1 VLYTGKG
8 GVGKTTTA
16 AATAV
21 CAAERGRRTL
31 VVSADAAHSL
41 GDVFERR
48 LGPDP
53 IEIAPRLDASE
64 VDPRAEMQNHW
75 GRIRDYLISMFRY
88 QGIEDVIAEE
98 LAQLPGSEEI
108 TTLLAVEKL
117 AASGRYDL
125 LIVDCAPTGSALR
138 LATLP
143 EVAHR
148 ALRLLLPTMQ
158 AITRVGTPVAQK
170 IVSIPLP
177 RSEVFHDADTLIY
190 EKLTTLR
197 KRITDSQTSVRI
209 VVTPERMVIDE
220 ARRAYTEFALFEIP
234 CDAVVMNRLL
244 PDEVASEHFFQHWSR
259 LQEERCREVEEVF
272 APLPVLRAPLLA
284 DQVTGCERLAELGR
298 HLFAKAEPDDVFCKS
313 ARVCFGR
320 DETGYFAQV
329 PLPNAS
335 ADDLDVVVVDA
346 ELVITTGARRRFLRL
361 PRRIADR
368 RVLSAKLD
376 AERLTVHFATSTD
389 PVEDPTTHP
398 GEDPTTHPGED
409 RTAHPGEDR

>member
-1 VLYTGKG
+1 MLYTGKG
-8 GVGKTTTA
+8 GVGKTTIA

-21 CAAERGRRTL
+21 CAAERGRRVL

-53 IEIAPRLDASE
+53 IAIAPRLDASE
-64 VDPRAEMQNHW
+64 VDPRAEMHNHW
-75 GRIRDYLISMFRY
+75 GRIHDYLVAMFHY
-88 QGIEDVIAEE
+88 QGIEEVIAEE
-98 LAQLPGSEEI
+98 LAQLPGAEEI
-108 TTLLAVEKL
+108 TTLLAIEKL

-125 LIVDCAPTGSALR
+125 LIVDCAPTDSALR
-138 LATLP
+138 LVTLP

-158 AITRVGTPVAQK
+158 AITRVGTPIAQK
-170 IVSIPLP
+170 IVSIPIP
-177 RSEVFHDADTLIY
+177 RSEVFRDAKTLIY
-190 EKLTTLR
+190 DKLTTLR

-209 VVTPERMVIDE
+209 VVTPERMVINE
-220 ARRAYTEFALFEIP
+220 ARRAYTEFALFEVP

-244 PDEVASEHFFQHWSR
+244 PDEAVHEHFFQHWGR
-259 LQEERCREVEEVF
+259 LQEERCREVEEAF
-272 APLPVLRAPLLA
+272 APLPMLRAPLLA

-298 HLFAKAEPDDVFCKS
+298 HLFEKSEPGDVFSKS
-313 ARVCFGR
+313 ARVRFGR

-335 ADDLDVVVVDA
+335 GDDLDVVVVDD
-346 ELVITTGARRRFLRL
+346 ELIITVGARRRLLRL
-361 PRRIADR
+361 PRRMTRR

-376 AERLTVHFATSTD
+376 AEKLTVHFGT
-389 PVEDPTTHP
+389 
-398 GEDPTTHPGED
+398 
-409 RTAHPGEDR
+409 TAHPGEDR

>member
-1 VLYTGKG
+1 VRLVLYTGKG

-64 VDPRAEMQNHW
+64 VDPRVEMLHHW
-75 GRIRDYLISMFRY
+75 GRIRDYLVEMFRY
-88 QGIEDVIAEE
+88 QGIEDVVAEE
-98 LAQLPGSEEI
+98 LAQLPGAEEI

-117 AASGRYDL
+117 ATSGRYDL
-125 LIVDCAPTGSALR
+125 LIVDCAPTDSALR

-148 ALRLLLPTMQ
+148 ALRLLLPTLR
-158 AITRVGTPVAQK
+158 AITSVGTPVAQK
-170 IVSIPLP
+170 IVSVPLP
-177 RSEVFHDADTLIY
+177 RSEVFRDADKLIY
-190 EKLTTLR
+190 AKLKTLH

-220 ARRAYTEFALFEIP
+220 ALRAYTDLALFEVP

-244 PDEVASEHFFQHWSR
+244 PEAAAREDFFKHWSQ
-259 LQEERCREVEEVF
+259 LQEERCREVEERF
-272 APLPVLRAPLLA
+272 TPLPILRAPLLA

-298 HLFAKAEPDDVFCKS
+298 QLFERCEPGDVLSKS
-313 ARVCFGR
+313 AQLRFGR
-320 DETGYFAQV
+320 DEQGYFARL
-329 PLPNAS
+329 PLPHAS
-335 ADDLDVVVVDA
+335 ADDLDVVVVDSDLIVTA
-346 ELVITTGARRRFLRL
+346 GARRRRLSL
-361 PRRIADR
+361 PRRLAR
-368 RVLSAKLD
+368 HRVLGAKLD
-376 AERLTVHFATSTD
+376 AGTLTVHFAARARRETD
-389 PVEDPTTHP
+389 
-398 GEDPTTHPGED
+398 
-409 RTAHPGEDR
+409 R

>member
-64 VDPRAEMQNHW
+64 VDPRAEMHHHW
-75 GRIRDYLISMFRY
+75 GRIRDYLVAMFRY
-88 QGIEDVIAEE
+88 QGIEDVVAEE
-98 LAQLPGSEEI
+98 LAQLPGAEEI

-138 LATLP
+138 LTTLP

-158 AITRVGTPVAQK
+158 AITLVGTPIAQK
-170 IVSIPLP
+170 FVSVPLP
-177 RSEVFHDADTLIY
+177 RAEVFRDAEALIY
-190 EKLTTLR
+190 EKLKTLH

-244 PDEVASEHFFQHWSR
+244 PDEVASEDFFQHWSR
-259 LQEERCREVEEVF
+259 LQEERFREVEEVF
-272 APLPVLRAPLLA
+272 DPLPVLRAPLLA
-284 DQVTGCERLAELGR
+284 DQVTGCERLAELGQ
-298 HLFAKAEPDDVFCKS
+298 HLFAKVEPDDVLSKS
-313 ARVCFGR
+313 ARVRFGR
-320 DETGYFAQV
+320 DEAGYFAQV

-335 ADDLDVVVVDA
+335 GDDLDVVVVEA
-346 ELVITTGARRRFLRL
+346 ELIITAGARRRFLRL
-361 PRRIADR
+361 PRRIARR

-376 AERLTVHFATSTD
+376 AEKLTVHFD
-389 PVEDPTTHP
+389 TTARP
-398 GEDPTTHPGED
+398 EED
-409 RTAHPGEDR
+409 R

>member
-31 VVSADAAHSL
+31 VISADAAHSL

-48 LGPDP
+48 LGPEP
-53 IEIAPRLDASE
+53 TAIAPRLDASE
-64 VDPRAEMQNHW
+64 VDARAEMQNHW
-75 GRIRDYLISMFRY
+75 GRIRDYLVAMFRY
-88 QGIEDVIAEE
+88 QGIEDVVAEE
-98 LAQLPGSEEI
+98 LAQLPGTEEI

-125 LIVDCAPTGSALR
+125 LIVDCAPTDSALR

-177 RSEVFHDADTLIY
+177 RAEVFSDVETLIY

-197 KRITDSQTSVRI
+197 KRITNSQTSVRI

-244 PDEVASEHFFQHWSR
+244 PDEAAREEFFQHWSR
-259 LQEERCREVEEVF
+259 LQEERYREVEEVF

-298 HLFAKAEPDDVFCKS
+298 HLFAKEEPGDVLSRS

-320 DETGYFAQV
+320 DEAGTFVQV

-335 ADDLDVVVVDA
+335 GDDLDVVVVEG
-346 ELVITTGARRRFLRL
+346 ELIITAGARRRFLRL
-361 PRRIADR
+361 PRRMAR
-368 RVLSAKLD
+368 CSVQGAKLD
-376 AERLTVHFATSTD
+376 AGRLTVHFGATTS
-389 PVEDPTTHP
+389 PA
-398 GEDPTTHPGED
+398 ED
-409 RTAHPGEDR
+409 R

>member
-53 IEIAPRLDASE
+53 IEVAPGLDASE
-64 VDPRAEMQNHW
+64 LDARAEMQHHW
-75 GRIRDYLISMFRY
+75 GRIRDYLVAVFRY
-88 QGIEDVIAEE
+88 QGIEDVVAEE
-98 LAQLPGSEEI
+98 LAQIPGAEEI

-143 EVAHR
+143 EVGHR
-148 ALRLLLPTMQ
+148 ALRLLLPALK
-158 AITRVGTPVAQK
+158 AITFVGTPVAQK

-177 RSEVFHDADTLIY
+177 RSEVFRDAETLIY
-190 EKLTTLR
+190 NKLAVLR
-197 KRITDSQTSVRI
+197 KRLTDSQTSVRI

-220 ARRAYTEFALFEIP
+220 ARRAYTDFALFEIP
-234 CDAVVMNRLL
+234 CDAIVMNRLL
-244 PDEVASEHFFQHWSR
+244 PDEVAQEHFFQHWSR
-259 LQEERCREVEEVF
+259 LQKERCREVEELF
-272 APLPVLRAPLLA
+272 APLSVLRAPLLA

-298 HLFAKAEPDDVFCKS
+298 HLFAKAEPGDVFSKS
-313 ARVCFGR
+313 ARVHFGR
-320 DETGYFAQV
+320 DGTGYFAQV

-335 ADDLDVVVVDA
+335 GDDLDVVVVDE
-346 ELVITTGARRRFLRL
+346 ELIITSGARRRFLRL
-361 PRRIADR
+361 PRRVAR
-368 RVLSAKLD
+368 QRVLSAKLD
-376 AERLTVHFATSTD
+376 AETLTVHFSMTAD
-389 PVEDPTTHP
+389 
-398 GEDPTTHPGED
+398 PGED
-409 RTAHPGEDR
+409 R

>member
-1 VLYTGKG
+1 MLYTGKG

-53 IEIAPRLDASE
+53 IGIAPRLDASE
-64 VDPRAEMQNHW
+64 VDPRVEMRNHW
-75 GRIRDYLISMFRY
+75 GRIRDYLVAMFRY
-88 QGIEDVIAEE
+88 QGIEDVVAEE

-148 ALRLLLPTMQ
+148 ALHLLLPTMQ

-170 IVSIPLP
+170 IVSVPLP
-177 RSEVFHDADTLIY
+177 RSEVFRDAETLIY

-272 APLPVLRAPLLA
+272 DPLPVLRAPLLA
-284 DQVTGCERLAELGR
+284 DQVTGCERLAELGQ
-298 HLFAKAEPDDVFCKS
+298 HLFAKAEPGDVLSTS
-313 ARVCFGR
+313 ARVRFGR

-335 ADDLDVVVVDA
+335 GDDLDVVVVDA
-346 ELVITTGARRRFLRL
+346 ELVITAGARRRFLKL

-376 AERLTVHFATSTD
+376 SERLTVHFATTAD
-389 PVEDPTTHP
+389 
-398 GEDPTTHPGED
+398 PGED

>member
-8 GVGKTTTA
+8 GVGKTTVA

-48 LGPDP
+48 LGPNP
-53 IEIAPRLDASE
+53 IAIAPNLEASE
-64 VDPRAEMQNHW
+64 VDPRAEMLNHW
-75 GRIRDYLISMFRY
+75 GRIRDYLVEMFRY
-88 QGIEDVIAEE
+88 QGIEDVVAEE

-125 LIVDCAPTGSALR
+125 LIVDCAPTDSALR

-148 ALRLLLPTMQ
+148 ALRLLLPTLR

-170 IVSIPLP
+170 IVAVPLP
-177 RSEVFHDADTLIY
+177 RSEVFRDAETLIY
-190 EKLTTLR
+190 DKLETLH
-197 KRITDSQTSVRI
+197 KRITDPQTSVRI

-220 ARRAYTEFALFEIP
+220 ARRAYTELALFEVA

-244 PDEVASEHFFQHWSR
+244 PEAAAREEFFQHWSR
-259 LQEERCREVEEVF
+259 LQEERCREVKELF

-284 DQVTGCERLAELGR
+284 DQATGCERLAELGR
-298 HLFAKAEPDDVFCKS
+298 QLFAKVEPGDVLSKS
-313 ARVCFGR
+313 AHVRFGR
-320 DETGYFAQV
+320 DETGYYAQI

-335 ADDLDVVVVDA
+335 ADDLDVVVVDDD
-346 ELVITTGARRRFLRL
+346 LIITAGARRRFLSL
-361 PRRIADR
+361 PRRLAR
-368 RVLSAKLD
+368 RSVRGAKLD
-376 AERLTVHFATSTD
+376 AGKLTVHFGALAN
-389 PVEDPTTHP
+389 PEEH
-398 GEDPTTHPGED
+398 
-409 RTAHPGEDR
+409 R

>member
-53 IEIAPRLDASE
+53 IEIAPRLYASE

-298 HLFAKAEPDDVFCKS
+298 HLFAKAEPGDVFYKS

-320 DETGYFAQV
+320 DEKGYFAQV

-346 ELVITTGARRRFLRL
+346 ELVITTGARRRFLKL
-361 PRRIADR
+361 PRRIVDR
-368 RVLSAKLD
+368 SVLSAKLD
-376 AERLTVHFATSTD
+376 AEKLTVHFAMSTD
-389 PVEDPTTHP
+389 PVE
-398 GEDPTTHPGED
+398 GPTTHPGED
-409 RTAHPGEDR
+409 RTARPEEVR

>member
-48 LGPDP
+48 LAPDP
-53 IEIAPRLDASE
+53 VEVAPRLEASE

-75 GRIRDYLISMFRY
+75 GRIRDYLIAMFRY
-88 QGIEDVIAEE
+88 QGIEDVVAEE
-98 LAQLPGSEEI
+98 LAQLPGAEEI

-143 EVAHR
+143 DLAHR

-158 AITRVGTPVAQK
+158 AITHVGTPVAQK
-170 IVSIPLP
+170 IVSVPLP
-177 RSEVFHDADTLIY
+177 RSEVFRDAETLIY
-190 EKLTTLR
+190 DKLTTLR
-197 KRITDSQTSVRI
+197 KRITDSRTSVRI

-244 PDEVASEHFFQHWSR
+244 PDEAAREDFFQHWSR
-259 LQEERCREVEEVF
+259 LQEERCREVKEVF
-272 APLPVLRAPLLA
+272 APLPILRAPLLA

-298 HLFAKAEPDDVFCKS
+298 HLFAKAEPDDVLCRS
-313 ARVCFGR
+313 ARVRFGR

-335 ADDLDVVVVDA
+335 ADDLDVVVVEA
-346 ELVITTGARRRFLRL
+346 ELIITAGARRRFLRL
-361 PRRIADR
+361 PRRMEGR
-368 RVLSAKLD
+368 RVLNAKLD
-376 AERLTVHFATSTD
+376 AEKLTVHFGT
-389 PVEDPTTHP
+389 
-398 GEDPTTHPGED
+398 
-409 RTAHPGEDR
+409 TAHPGEDR

>member
-48 LGPDP
+48 LGPNP
-53 IEIAPRLDASE
+53 VEIAPDLDASE
-64 VDPRAEMQNHW
+64 VDPRAEMLNHW
-75 GRIRDYLISMFRY
+75 GRIRDYLVEMFRY
-88 QGIEDVIAEE
+88 QGIEDVVAEE
-98 LAQLPGSEEI
+98 LAQLPGTEEI

-125 LIVDCAPTGSALR
+125 LIVDCAPTDSALR

-148 ALRLLLPTMQ
+148 ALRFLLPTLQ

-170 IVSIPLP
+170 MVSVPLP
-177 RSEVFHDADTLIY
+177 RAAVFRDAEALIY
-190 EKLTTLR
+190 DKLTTLR
-197 KRITDSQTSVRI
+197 KRITDPQTSVRI

-220 ARRAYTEFALFEIP
+220 ARRAYTEFALFEVP

-244 PDEVASEHFFQHWSR
+244 PEEASREDFFRHWGQ
-259 LQEERCREVEEVF
+259 LQAERCREVEEVF

-298 HLFAKAEPDDVFCKS
+298 QLFAKVEPGDVLSK
-313 ARVCFGR
+313 AAHVRFGR
-320 DETGYFAQV
+320 DDSGYFAHI

-335 ADDLDVVVVDA
+335 ADDLDVVVVDTD
-346 ELVITTGARRRFLRL
+346 LIITAGARRRFLGL
-361 PRRIADR
+361 PRRLAGR
-368 RVLSAKLD
+368 RVLGAKLD
-376 AERLTVHFATSTD
+376 AGNLTVHFGATIAR
-389 PVEDPTTHP
+389 EQ
-398 GEDPTTHPGED
+398 D
-409 RTAHPGEDR
+409 R

>member
-8 GVGKTTTA
+8 GVGKTTVA

-21 CAAERGRRTL
+21 CAAERGKRTL
-31 VVSADAAHSL
+31 VISADAAHSL

-53 IEIAPRLDASE
+53 IEIAPHLEASE
-64 VDPRAEMQNHW
+64 VDPREEMQGHW
-75 GRIRDYLISMFRY
+75 GRIRDYLVEMFRY
-88 QGIEDVIAEE
+88 QGIEDVVAEE
-98 LAQLPGSEEI
+98 LAQLPGAEEI
-108 TTLLAVEKL
+108 TTLLAIEKL

-148 ALRLLLPTMQ
+148 ALRLLLPTLQ
-158 AITRVGTPVAQK
+158 AITRVGTPVVQK

-177 RSEVFHDADTLIY
+177 RFDVFRDAETLIY
-190 EKLTTLR
+190 DKLTTLR
-197 KRITDSQTSVRI
+197 NRITDSQTSVRI

-244 PDEVASEHFFQHWSR
+244 PDEAAREDFFQHWSR

-298 HLFAKAEPDDVFCKS
+298 HLFAKAEPGDVLSKA
-313 ARVCFGR
+313 ARVRFGR
-320 DETGYFAQV
+320 DERGYFAQV

-335 ADDLDVVVVDA
+335 GDDLDVVVVDE
-346 ELVITTGARRRFLRL
+346 ELIITVGARRRFLRL
-361 PRRIADR
+361 PRRIAR
-368 RVLSAKLD
+368 CRVLSAKLD
-376 AERLTVHFATSTD
+376 DETLMVHFNM
-389 PVEDPTTHP
+389 
-398 GEDPTTHPGED
+398 
-409 RTAHPGEDR
+409 TAHQEGDR

>member
-64 VDPRAEMQNHW
+64 VDPRAEMHNHW
-75 GRIRDYLISMFRY
+75 GRIRDYLVAMFRY
-88 QGIEDVIAEE
+88 QGIEDVVADE

-117 AASGRYDL
+117 ATSGRYDF

-143 EVAHR
+143 ELAHR

-158 AITRVGTPVAQK
+158 AITRVGTPIAQK
-170 IVSIPLP
+170 IVSMPLP
-177 RSEVFHDADTLIY
+177 RSEVFSDLETLIY
-190 EKLTTLR
+190 DKLTTLR
-197 KRITDSQTSVRI
+197 NRITDSQTSVRI
-209 VVTPERMVIDE
+209 VVTPERMVINE

-244 PDEVASEHFFQHWSR
+244 PEEAAREEFFQHWSR

-298 HLFAKAEPDDVFCKS
+298 HLFDKAEPDDVFSKS

-320 DETGYFAQV
+320 DATGYFAQV

-335 ADDLDVVVVDA
+335 GDDLDVVVVDE
-346 ELVITTGARRRFLRL
+346 ELIITVGARRRFLRL
-361 PRRIADR
+361 PRRIAR
-368 RVLSAKLD
+368 HRVLSAKLD
-376 AERLTVHFATSTD
+376 AERLTVHFST
-389 PVEDPTTHP
+389 TTRP
-398 GEDPTTHPGED
+398 EAD
-409 RTAHPGEDR
+409 R

>member
-1 VLYTGKG
+1 MRLLLYTGKG

-31 VVSADAAHSL
+31 VLSADAAHSL

-64 VDPRAEMQNHW
+64 VDPRAEMHHHW
-75 GRIRDYLISMFRY
+75 GRIRDYLVEMFRY
-88 QGIEDVIAEE
+88 QGIEDVVAEE
-98 LAQLPGSEEI
+98 LAQLPGTEEI

-117 AASGRYDL
+117 ATSGRYDL
-125 LIVDCAPTGSALR
+125 LVVDCAPTDSALR

-148 ALRLLLPTMQ
+148 ALRLLLPTMK

-170 IVSIPLP
+170 MVSIPLP
-177 RSEVFHDADTLIY
+177 RSEVFRDAETLIY
-190 EKLTTLR
+190 DKLTTLR

-209 VVTPERMVIDE
+209 VVTPERMVIEE
-220 ARRAYTEFALFEIP
+220 ARRAYTEFALFDVP

-244 PDEVASEHFFQHWSR
+244 PDEAAREKFFEHWSR
-259 LQEERCREVEEVF
+259 LQEERCREVEELF

-298 HLFAKAEPDDVFCKS
+298 HLFAKAEPGDVLSKC
-313 ARVCFGR
+313 ARVRFGR

-346 ELVITTGARRRFLRL
+346 ELIITAGARRRFLNL
-361 PRRIADR
+361 PRRMAR
-368 RVLSAKLD
+368 RSVLGAKLD
-376 AERLTVHFATSTD
+376 GGRLTVHFGAIAN
-389 PVEDPTTHP
+389 PE
-398 GEDPTTHPGED
+398 E
-409 RTAHPGEDR
+409 RR

>member
-53 IEIAPRLDASE
+53 VEVAPRLDASE
-64 VDPRAEMQNHW
+64 VDARAEMQNHW
-75 GRIRDYLISMFRY
+75 GRIRDYLIEMFRY
-88 QGIEDVIAEE
+88 QGIEDVVAEE
-98 LAQLPGSEEI
+98 LAQLPGAEEI

-138 LATLP
+138 LVTLP
-143 EVAHR
+143 DLAHR
-148 ALRLLLPTMQ
+148 ALRLLLPAMQ
-158 AITRVGTPVAQK
+158 AITHVGTPIAQK
-170 IVSIPLP
+170 IVSVPLP
-177 RSEVFHDADTLIY
+177 RSEVFRDAETLIY
-190 EKLTTLR
+190 DKLTTLR

-244 PDEVASEHFFQHWSR
+244 PDEAARENFFQHWGR

-272 APLPVLRAPLLA
+272 EPLPILRAPLLA

-298 HLFAKAEPDDVFCKS
+298 HLFAKAEPDDVLSRS
-313 ARVCFGR
+313 ARVRFGR

-335 ADDLDVVVVDA
+335 ADDLDVVVVEA
-346 ELVITTGARRRFLRL
+346 ELIITVGARRRFLRL
-361 PRRIADR
+361 PRRMEGR
-368 RVLSAKLD
+368 RVLNAKLD
-376 AERLTVHFATSTD
+376 AEKLTVHFG
-389 PVEDPTTHP
+389 TTAQ
-398 GEDPTTHPGED
+398 PGED
-409 RTAHPGEDR
+409 R

>member
-53 IEIAPRLDASE
+53 IEVAAGLDASE
-64 VDPRAEMQNHW
+64 VDPRVEMQHHW
-75 GRIRDYLISMFRY
+75 GRIRDYLVAMFRY
-88 QGIEDVIAEE
+88 QGIEDVVAEE
-98 LAQLPGSEEI
+98 LAQIPGAEEI

-143 EVAHR
+143 EVGHR
-148 ALRLLLPTMQ
+148 ALRLLLPTLQ
-158 AITRVGTPVAQK
+158 AITFVGTPVAQK
-170 IVSIPLP
+170 IVSAPLP
-177 RSEVFHDADTLIY
+177 RSEVFRDAETLIY
-190 EKLTTLR
+190 NKLAVLR
-197 KRITDSQTSVRI
+197 KRLTDAQTSVRI
-209 VVTPERMVIDE
+209 VATPERMVIDE

-244 PDEVASEHFFQHWSR
+244 PDEVAREHFFQHWSR
-259 LQEERCREVEEVF
+259 LQEERFREVEEVF

-298 HLFAKAEPDDVFCKS
+298 HLFAKAEPGDVFSKS
-313 ARVCFGR
+313 ARVRFGR
-320 DETGYFAQV
+320 DGVGYFAQV

-335 ADDLDVVVVDA
+335 GDDLDVVVVDD
-346 ELVITTGARRRFLRL
+346 ELIITAGARRRFLRL
-361 PRRIADR
+361 PRRVARR

-376 AERLTVHFATSTD
+376 AGTLTVHFSMTAR
-389 PVEDPTTHP
+389 
-398 GEDPTTHPGED
+398 PGED
-409 RTAHPGEDR
+409 R

>member
-64 VDPRAEMQNHW
+64 VDPRVEMHNHW
-75 GRIRDYLISMFRY
+75 GRIRDYLVAMFRY
-88 QGIEDVIAEE
+88 QGIEDVVAEE

-117 AASGRYDL
+117 AASGDYDL
-125 LIVDCAPTGSALR
+125 MIVDCAPTGSALR
-138 LATLP
+138 MATLP

-177 RSEVFHDADTLIY
+177 RSEVFLDAETLIY

-209 VVTPERMVIDE
+209 VVTPERMVINE

-244 PDEVASEHFFQHWSR
+244 PDEAAREHFFQNWSR

-272 APLPVLRAPLLA
+272 APLPILRAPLLA

-298 HLFAKAEPDDVFCKS
+298 HLFAKAEPGDVLSKS
-313 ARVCFGR
+313 ARVRFGR

-335 ADDLDVVVVDA
+335 GDDLDVVVVDS

-376 AERLTVHFATSTD
+376 ANRLTVHFAAT
-389 PVEDPTTHP
+389 P
-398 GEDPTTHPGED
+398 HPGED
-409 RTAHPGEDR
+409 RTPHPGEDRTPHPGENR

>member
-1 VLYTGKG
+1 VRLVLYTGKG

-31 VVSADAAHSL
+31 VLSADAAHSL

-53 IEIAPRLDASE
+53 IEVAPMLDASE
-64 VDPRAEMQNHW
+64 VDPRAEMHHHW
-75 GRIRDYLISMFRY
+75 GRIRDYLVEMFRY
-88 QGIEDVIAEE
+88 QGIEDVVAEE
-98 LAQLPGSEEI
+98 LAQLPGTEEI
-108 TTLLAVEKL
+108 TTLLAVEEI

-125 LIVDCAPTGSALR
+125 LIIDCAPTDSALR

-148 ALRLLLPTMQ
+148 VLRLLLPTMQ
-158 AITRVGTPVAQK
+158 AITRVGTPIVEK
-170 IVSIPLP
+170 IVSMPLP
-177 RSEVFHDADTLIY
+177 RSEVFRDAEILIY
-190 EKLTTLR
+190 QKLTALR

-220 ARRAYTEFALFEIP
+220 ARRAYTEFAMFEIP
-234 CDAVVMNRLL
+234 CDAIVMNRLL
-244 PDEVASEHFFQHWSR
+244 PDEVAREPFFQHWSR

-272 APLPVLRAPLLA
+272 APLPVLRTPLLA

-298 HLFAKAEPDDVFCKS
+298 HLFANVEPADVLSKS
-313 ARVCFGR
+313 ARVRFGR
-320 DETGYFAQV
+320 DKGGFFAQV

-335 ADDLDVVVVDA
+335 GDDLDVVVVDD
-346 ELVITTGARRRFLRL
+346 ELIITAGARRRFLNL
-361 PRRIADR
+361 PRRMAR
-368 RVLSAKLD
+368 RSVLSAKLD
-376 AERLTVHFATSTD
+376 GGRLTVHFGAIAG
-389 PVEDPTTHP
+389 PEEEP
-398 GEDPTTHPGED
+398 
-409 RTAHPGEDR
+409 

>member
-1 VLYTGKG
+1 MLYTGKG

-53 IEIAPRLDASE
+53 IEIAPRLEASE
-64 VDPRAEMQNHW
+64 VDARAEMQNHW
-75 GRIRDYLISMFRY
+75 GRIRDYLVAMFRY
-88 QGIEDVIAEE
+88 QGIEDVVAEE
-98 LAQLPGSEEI
+98 LAQIPGAEEI

-117 AASGRYDL
+117 AASGRYDF

-143 EVAHR
+143 ELAHR
-148 ALRLLLPTMQ
+148 ALRLLLPTLQ

-170 IVSIPLP
+170 FVSVPLP
-177 RSEVFHDADTLIY
+177 RSEVFRDAEALIY
-190 EKLTTLR
+190 DKLTTLR
-197 KRITDSQTSVRI
+197 KRLTDSQTSVRI

-234 CDAVVMNRLL
+234 CDAIVMNRLL
-244 PDEVASEHFFQHWSR
+244 PEEATREEFFKHWSR
-259 LQEERCREVEEVF
+259 LQEERCREVEQAF
-272 APLPVLRAPLLA
+272 TPLPVLRAPLLA
-284 DQVTGCERLAELGR
+284 DQVTDCERLAELGR
-298 HLFAKAEPDDVFCKS
+298 HLFAKAESDDVFSKS

-320 DETGYFAQV
+320 DETGYFVQV

-335 ADDLDVVVVDA
+335 GDDLDVVVVDE
-346 ELVITTGARRRFLRL
+346 ELIITVGARRRFLKL
-361 PRRIADR
+361 PRRIARR

-376 AERLTVHFATSTD
+376 TDKLTVHFSMAART
-389 PVEDPTTHP
+389 
-398 GEDPTTHPGED
+398 GGD
-409 RTAHPGEDR
+409 R

>member
-8 GVGKTTTA
+8 GVGKTTVS

-21 CAAERGRRTL
+21 CAAERGLRVL

-53 IEIAPRLDASE
+53 IEIAPHLEASE
-64 VDPRAEMQNHW
+64 VDARAEMQNHW
-75 GRIRDYLISMFRY
+75 GRIRDYLVAMFRY
-88 QGIEDVIAEE
+88 QGIEEVVAEE
-98 LAQLPGSEEI
+98 LAQLPGAEEI

-117 AASGRYDL
+117 AASGRYDF

-143 EVAHR
+143 DLGHR
-148 ALRLLLPTMQ
+148 ALRLLLPTMK
-158 AITRVGTPVAQK
+158 AVTSVGTPIAQK
-170 IVSIPLP
+170 IVSVPLP
-177 RSEVFHDADTLIY
+177 RSEVFRDAETLIY

-244 PDEVASEHFFQHWSR
+244 PDEAAREHFFQHWSR
-259 LQEERCREVEEVF
+259 LQEERCREVEEAF

-298 HLFAKAEPDDVFCKS
+298 HLFAKAEPGDVFSKS

-320 DETGYFAQV
+320 DEEGYFAQI
-329 PLPNAS
+329 PLPNARG
-335 ADDLDVVVVDA
+335 DDLDVVVVEA
-346 ELVITTGARRRFLRL
+346 ELVITAGARRRFLRL
-361 PRRIADR
+361 PRRIAHC

-376 AERLTVHFATSTD
+376 AERLTVHFATTA
-389 PVEDPTTHP
+389 HR
-398 GEDPTTHPGED
+398 GED
-409 RTAHPGEDR
+409 R

>member
-1 VLYTGKG
+1 VRLVLYTGKG

-48 LGPDP
+48 LGPAP
-53 IEIAPRLDASE
+53 IEIAPGLDASE
-64 VDPRAEMQNHW
+64 VDPRVEMLNHW
-75 GRIRDYLISMFRY
+75 GRIRDYLVEMFHY
-88 QGIEDVIAEE
+88 QGIEDVVAEE

-125 LIVDCAPTGSALR
+125 LIVDCAPTDSALR

-148 ALRLLLPTMQ
+148 ALRLLLPTLQ

-177 RSEVFHDADTLIY
+177 RSEVFRDAETLIY
-190 EKLTTLR
+190 DKLKTLH
-197 KRITDSQTSVRI
+197 KRITDPQTSVRI

-220 ARRAYTEFALFEIP
+220 ARRAYTEFALFEVP

-244 PDEVASEHFFQHWSR
+244 PEEAAREDFFRHWGR
-259 LQEERCREVEEVF
+259 LQEERCREVNELF
-272 APLPVLRAPLLA
+272 APLPLLRAPLLA

-298 HLFAKAEPDDVFCKS
+298 HLFAKVEPGDVLSKS
-313 ARVCFGR
+313 AHVNFGR
-320 DETGYFAQV
+320 DDTGYFAQV

-335 ADDLDVVVVDA
+335 ADDLDVAVVEGD
-346 ELVITTGARRRFLRL
+346 LIITVGARRRFLSL
-361 PRRIADR
+361 PRRLAR
-368 RVLSAKLD
+368 RSVRSAKLD
-376 AERLTVHFATSTD
+376 AGKLTVHFDAAD
-389 PVEDPTTHP
+389 NPE
-398 GEDPTTHPGED
+398 ED
-409 RTAHPGEDR
+409 R

>member
-1 VLYTGKG
+1 MLYTGKG

-53 IEIAPRLDASE
+53 IEIAPGLDASE
-64 VDPRAEMQNHW
+64 VDPRVEMLNHW
-75 GRIRDYLISMFRY
+75 GRIRDYLVEMFHY
-88 QGIEDVIAEE
+88 QGIEDVVAEE

-125 LIVDCAPTGSALR
+125 LIVDCAPTDSALR

-148 ALRLLLPTMQ
+148 ALRLLLPTLQ

-177 RSEVFHDADTLIY
+177 RSEVFRDAETLIY
-190 EKLTTLR
+190 DKLKTLH
-197 KRITDSQTSVRI
+197 KRITDPHTSVRI

-220 ARRAYTEFALFEIP
+220 ARRAYTELALFEVP

-244 PDEVASEHFFQHWSR
+244 PEEAAREEFFRHWSR
-259 LQEERCREVEEVF
+259 LQEERCLEVKELF
-272 APLPVLRAPLLA
+272 APLPLLRAPLLA

-298 HLFAKAEPDDVFCKS
+298 HLFAKVEPGDVLSKS
-313 ARVCFGR
+313 AHVKFGR
-320 DETGYFAQV
+320 DDMGYFAQV

-335 ADDLDVVVVDA
+335 ADDLDVAVVDND
-346 ELVITTGARRRFLRL
+346 LIITAGARRRFLSL
-361 PRRIADR
+361 PRRLAR
-368 RVLSAKLD
+368 RSVQSAKLD
-376 AERLTVHFATSTD
+376 AGRLTVHFGATASS
-389 PVEDPTTHP
+389 E
-398 GEDPTTHPGED
+398 ED
-409 RTAHPGEDR
+409 R

>member
-1 VLYTGKG
+1 VRLVLYTGKG

-48 LGPDP
+48 LGPQP
-53 IEIAPRLDASE
+53 SEIAPRLAASE
-64 VDPRAEMQNHW
+64 VSPRVEMRNHW
-75 GRIRDYLISMFRY
+75 GRIRDYLVAMFRY
-88 QGIEDVIAEE
+88 QGIEDVVADE
-98 LAQLPGSEEI
+98 LAQLPGAEEI

-117 AASGRYDL
+117 ATSGRYDL
-125 LIVDCAPTGSALR
+125 LVVDCAPTGSALR

-158 AITRVGTPVAQK
+158 AITFVGTPVAQK
-170 IVSIPLP
+170 IVSVPLP
-177 RSEVFHDADTLIY
+177 RSEVFRDAELLIY
-190 EKLTTLR
+190 DKLTTLH
-197 KRITDSQTSVRI
+197 KRITDSRTSVRI

-244 PDEVASEHFFQHWSR
+244 PEQAAREDFFQHWSR
-259 LQEERCREVEEVF
+259 LQEERFREVEAAF

-284 DQVTGCERLAELGR
+284 DQATGLERLAELGR
-298 HLFAKAEPDDVFCKS
+298 HLFANAQPGDVFSKS
-313 ARVCFGR
+313 SRVRFGR
-320 DETGYFAQV
+320 DEGGYFVRV

-335 ADDLDVVVVDA
+335 ADDLDVVVVES
-346 ELVITTGARRRFLRL
+346 ELVITAGAQRRFLRL
-361 PRRIADR
+361 PRRIASR
-368 RVLSAKLD
+368 PVRSAKLD
-376 AERLTVHFATSTD
+376 AEDLVVHFGGAAGS
-389 PVEDPTTHP
+389 
-398 GEDPTTHPGED
+398 GS
-409 RTAHPGEDR
+409 RR